1 MAGAPEFQLP
11 AQVPCKDKVQIQMRA
26 GELMNEEASK
36 GIGGQGDLPDNGR
49 RPRPLSPRRGL
60 VGIQVH
66 RDRNVILR
74 AIRLQLRHEQA
85 QI

>member
-1 MAGAPEFQLP
+1 
-11 AQVPCKDKVQIQMRA
+11 MRA
-26 GELMNEEASK
+26 GELKEGGAEGQKTK